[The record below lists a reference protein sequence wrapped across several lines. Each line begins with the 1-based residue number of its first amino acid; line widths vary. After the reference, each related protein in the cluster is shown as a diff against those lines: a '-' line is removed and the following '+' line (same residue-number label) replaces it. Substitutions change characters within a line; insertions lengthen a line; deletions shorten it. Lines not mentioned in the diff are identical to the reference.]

1 MANIKTNKIPAIVIC
16 VLVAMVC
23 SYSMKGSEALS
34 DCAKPCMPVCL
45 KEEGANI
52 PICEIAC
59 ENYCKQ
65 VSGNGGWIWNNKH
78 NL

>member
-1 MANIKTNKIPAIVIC
+1 MANKTNKIPAIVIC
-16 VLVAMVC
+16 VLVVMVC
-23 SYSMKGSEALS
+23 SCIMKGSEALS
-34 DCAKPCMPVCL
+34 DCAKPCMPVCM
-45 KEEGANI
+45 KEEGASI

-65 VSGNGGWIWNNKH
+65 VSGDAGYWIGNTKH